1 MHVEDKN
8 TIHCIDIVWII
19 TCLHQVLVRTS
30 QLCIMYS
37 VPRTLSTT
45 TNKLCILHSPSWWGY
60 YGPLLSGLGVEYWS
74 GKHVTNRCNR
84 LCWMLDWNTI
94 NSSTFQIS
102 DKSLK
107 VDLYIF
113 QLFNKKM
120 KTKFCQK
127 IFDFK
132 PEVWRIVEWRTMCGL
147 YRLTDISIYKV

>member
-30 QLCIMYS
+30 QLCIMYT

-60 YGPLLSGLGVEYWS
+60 YRPLSY
-74 GKHVTNRCNR
+74 
-84 LCWMLDWNTI
+84 LDWEWSTGMVNTWLI
-94 NSSTFQIS
+94 DATVCAGCWIEIQLTQVCTFQIS

-107 VDLYIF
+107 VDLFIF
-113 QLFNKKM
+113 QLFNKK
-120 KTKFCQK
+120 KIETKFCQK
-127 IFDFK
+127 IS
-132 PEVWRIVEWRTMCGL
+132 
-147 YRLTDISIYKV
+147 ISSQKFEG